1 MGLTGGGRC
10 WRGASLSSSAGK
22 TGSMDQKE
30 EIKEEDVEQKQSL
43 SARLTGSL
51 DAPGGEA

>member
-30 EIKEEDVEQKQSL
+30 EIKEEEQKQSL